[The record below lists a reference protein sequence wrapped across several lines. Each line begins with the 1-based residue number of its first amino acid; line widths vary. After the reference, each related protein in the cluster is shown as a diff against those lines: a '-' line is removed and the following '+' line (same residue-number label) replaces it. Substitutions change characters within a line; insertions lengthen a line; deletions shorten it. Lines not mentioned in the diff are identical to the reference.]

1 MLNEEEDGKE
11 PRGITRKSI
20 SHGSLIACPEIFK
33 ARGGILFSKR
43 WMISMENTLGR
54 KNEVKK
60 DL

>member
-1 MLNEEEDGKE
+1 MLNEDEKDQGQ
-11 PRGITRKSI
+11 GITRKSI

-54 KNEVKK
+54 KNELKK